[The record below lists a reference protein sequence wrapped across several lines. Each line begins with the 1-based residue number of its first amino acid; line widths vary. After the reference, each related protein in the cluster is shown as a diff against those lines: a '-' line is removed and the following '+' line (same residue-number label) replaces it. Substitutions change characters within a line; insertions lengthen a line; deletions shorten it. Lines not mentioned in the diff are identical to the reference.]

1 MRSADKARKER
12 KEVPI
17 TIRISRKL
25 FDFYE
30 AYSAKYGVTKKSVL
44 ENKIVEK
51 FEQIKNNDFL
61 NLFSVGLTIE
71 ELKKNVSRED
81 VKKATKGDEKFVIF
95 VDPYLDE
102 FVQRLS
108 YTLMLKPTD
117 IYRLLLTEFYAEN
130 RHRLSEE
137 DLKETRESK
146 AEMIRQELGV

>member
-1 MRSADKARKER
+1 MEHKTEKRKR

-17 TIRISRKL
+17 TIRISRRL

-44 ENKIVEK
+44 ENKIIEK
-51 FEQIKNNDFL
+51 FEQIKTQGFL
-61 NLFSVGLTIE
+61 NLFSVGLSIE
-71 ELKKNVSRED
+71 ELKKKVSRED

-95 VDPYLDE
+95 IDPCLDE

-130 RHRLSEE
+130 RHKLSEE
-137 DLKETRESK
+137 DLKDTRTSIAEEIRKILES
-146 AEMIRQELGV
+146 